1 MIFEVSNLDY
11 ASPATISRCGIIY
24 ITSKI
29 IGREEILESWRIKFL
44 CKQMNVKYD
53 GYERININLL
63 EAIKGAEKRILD
75 FFNINFDIIERDF
88 YKIINVNE

>member
-44 CKQMNVKYD
+44 CK
-53 GYERININLL
+53 
-63 EAIKGAEKRILD
+63 
-75 FFNINFDIIERDF
+75 
-88 YKIINVNE
+88 

>member
-1 MIFEVSNLDY
+1 
-11 ASPATISRCGIIY
+11 
-24 ITSKI
+24 
-29 IGREEILESWRIKFL
+29 
-44 CKQMNVKYD
+44 MNVKYD